1 MAKKVIV
8 KSGTVFNT
16 LNAARAY
23 YNALRQATEIGGKLS
38 ETDRSDLLDI
48 YHHIAKSPLGEWRG
62 ERRD

>member
-16 LNAARAY
+16 LTAAKAY

-38 ETDRSDLLDI
+38 EPEDR
-48 YHHIAKSPLGEWRG
+48 KSVV
-62 ERRD
+62 